1 MGGQLPVEGSVAGQ
15 LSEVLAELQS
25 LPRNGQLRAPG
36 TAGPKPL
43 HRSSAGFPVQ
53 AQPLQVGKTL
63 KLIQL

>member
-1 MGGQLPVEGSVAGQ
+1 MAGQMPGEDAQ

-43 HRSSAGFPVQ
+43 HRSSLGTPVQ
-53 AQPLQVGKTL
+53 AQPLQVGICQTL
-63 KLIQL
+63 